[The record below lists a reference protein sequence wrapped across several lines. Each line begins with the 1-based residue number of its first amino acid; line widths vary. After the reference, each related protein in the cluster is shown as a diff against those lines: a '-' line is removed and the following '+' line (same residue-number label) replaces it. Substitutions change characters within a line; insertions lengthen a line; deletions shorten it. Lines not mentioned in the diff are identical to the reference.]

1 MRVAGRWI
9 PGPGSSCSPPPVLT
23 AQRPWSP
30 RETQAGCVAPPGIT
44 APRRRLYSS
53 TDPRGSEVLALPLG
67 WAGGD
72 LPCPCPCPC
81 VHPHCPGA
89 LHPCLQPTEGSTGAD
104 REQSPAPLFPG
115 AGGGSSLPGFCLIF
129 IEVRSE
135 INEKSLFGFRI
146 RSRCGSSSAEEDESA
161 SDLSRVPEGWL

>member
-1 MRVAGRWI
+1 MRVARRGI
-9 PGPGSSCSPPPVLT
+9 PGPGSSCSPPPGLT

-53 TDPRGSEVLALPLG
+53 ANPRGSEVLMLLLC
-67 WAGGD
+67 WASGD
-72 LPCPCPCPC
+72 LPRPCPCPC

-89 LHPCLQPTEGSTGAD
+89 LHPCLQPTEGSTD
-104 REQSPAPLFPG
+104 TDQEQSPAPLFPG
-115 AGGGSSLPGFCLIF
+115 AGGGGSSLPGFCLIF

-135 INEKSLFGFRI
+135 MNEKLLLSSGYGVGAGLHRPRRMKVPVTFPGSLG
-146 RSRCGSSSAEEDESA
+146 
-161 SDLSRVPEGWL
+161 